1 MKCRKCNKPAAVN
14 MRQHKLALCE
24 AHFLEWLP
32 EQTQHTIEKYHMFT
46 PDDKI
51 LVAVSGGKDSLSVW
65 DILLR
70 LGYHADALTIQL
82 GIDEG
87 LRYSDESQQYIE
99 KFIRDF
105 YPNAVLHT
113 VKVKDTYG
121 FSIPE
126 VARRNDRGRGRPCA
140 VCGLIKRH
148 EMNRIAYELGYS
160 VLVTGHNLDDEA
172 SVLWGNMLNWQIESL
187 TRQSPVLPAD
197 RSGLVRKVKPLCR
210 LYERDTAAYAFLRGI
225 EYIYEECPFSIGAR
239 SLRNKEVL
247 NHMELDQPGLKQ
259 QFYIGFLNAKERGL
273 FMTTDQVEVEL
284 HECEC
289 CGQPTSTQGLCA
301 FCKLW
306 SRPSEDRFDE
316 TNTNDTNIIDAG

>member
-1 MKCRKCNKPAAVN
+1 
-14 MRQHKLALCE
+14 
-24 AHFLEWLP
+24 
-32 EQTQHTIEKYHMFT
+32 
-46 PDDKI
+46 
-51 LVAVSGGKDSLSVW
+51 LSVW

-70 LGYHADALTIQL
+70 LGYNADALTIQL

-87 LRYSDESQQYIE
+87 LHYSDESHQYIE

-105 YPNAVLHT
+105 YPDAVLHT
-113 VKVKDTYG
+113 VDVKATYG
-121 FSIPE
+121 ASIRE
-126 VARRNDRGRGRPCA
+126 VALKNDRGRGRPCS
-140 VCGLIKRH
+140 VCGVIKRH

-172 SVLWGNMLNWQIESL
+172 SVLWGNMLNWEIESL

-210 LYERDTAAYAFLRGI
+210 FYERDVAAYAFLRGI

-239 SLRNKEVL
+239 SLRNKEAL
-247 NHMELDQPGLKQ
+247 NQMELDQPGLKQ